1 MNQKKGARL
10 ALKLSLTVVIPIF
23 LITIAGI
30 LLSAYKQSNL
40 SEDLVKREISGV
52 AKSLRQ
58 TYLATEGNEKF
69 VMKGDNLYKG
79 NTMLSGNYKL
89 VDQLKD
95 EQDVEVSLFFGDV
108 REVTTLKDESGKRE
122 INTKMSSEVYDTLKK
137 GEEYFATN
145 VDVLGTDYYGYY
157 VPVYQPGTKE
167 FAGSVFCGRTQTQV
181 TQSLRNTVISMAAV
195 MLVIFLAAFIIVLFM
210 VKRIVKS
217 IDGAVSNLGNV
228 AKGALQFEMKPVL
241 LERGDEV
248 GDIARAIQSLIHSLR
263 EILTNITSSAKALDG
278 FSNQFAESFANITDS
293 VDSVNTA
300 VEEIASGATSQADE
314 TMSANQQVA
323 EMGQALE
330 ETSANV
336 ENLHASSE
344 KMEEYN
350 ETAGSNLEELNAISE
365 QTKQSVIEVQKQ
377 TNLTNQSAKQ
387 IKEATELITD
397 IAAQTNLLSLNASIE
412 AARAGEA
419 GKGFAVVADEIRKL
433 ADSTRETANN
443 IQSINALV
451 TQAVNKLANNSNAIV
466 EYIDGTIMPDYDR
479 FVENGVQYRDDAAYV
494 NTTMDH
500 FEEKA
505 RNLQQIM
512 EKTVDSIRDISTA
525 IEESAN
531 SVGNAASS
539 TTVLVS
545 NIDTVHSEM
554 ETNQSI
560 SDRLKG
566 EAGRFKNV

>member
-1 MNQKKGARL
+1 MNQKKGVRL

-52 AKSLRQ
+52 ARSLRQ

-95 EQDVEVSLFFGDV
+95 EQEVEVSVFFGDT
-108 REVTTLKDESGKRE
+108 RKVTTLKDESGKRE
-122 INTKMSSEVYDTLKK
+122 VNTKMSSEVYDTLKK

-145 VDVLGTDYYGYY
+145 VDVLGTAFYGYY
-157 VPVYQPGTKE
+157 VPLYQPGTKE
-167 FAGSVFCGRTQTQV
+167 FAGSVFCGRAQTQV
-181 TQSLRNTVISMAAV
+181 TQSLRNTIISMAVV
-195 MLVIFLAAFIIVLFM
+195 MLAIFVAAFIIVLLM
-210 VKRIVKS
+210 VRRIVKS

-377 TNLTNQSAKQ
+377 TDLTNQSAKQ

-412 AARAGEA
+412 AARAGEH
-419 GKGFAVVADEIRKL
+419 GKGFAVVADEIRAL
-433 ADSTRETANN
+433 SE
-443 IQSINALV
+443 QSRQSAE
-451 TQAVNKLANNSNAIV
+451 KIV
-466 EYIDGTIMPDYDR
+466 EIVDTLLVNSDTSVQTMGEVMDKI
-479 FVENGVQYRDDAAYV
+479 GVQNDKLSE
-494 NTTMDH
+494 TSQM
-500 FEEKA
+500 F
-505 RNLQQIM
+505 NLLHNEIG
-512 EKTVDSIRDISTA
+512 TVADA
-525 IEESAN
+525 IEKIRKQAESLEDKKNKVTSIVDGLAAIAEE
-531 SVGNAASS
+531 NAAS
-539 TTVLVS
+539 T
-545 NIDTVHSEM
+545 E
-554 ETNQSI
+554 ETSASMLEFNEILSVCN
-560 SDRLKG
+560 KATG
-566 EAGRFKNV
+566 ELRKLAEELAENTKHFDL

>member
-365 QTKQSVIEVQKQ
+365 QTKQSVIEVTEADQF
-377 TNLTNQSAKQ
+377 NESVWAKQ

-412 AARAGEA
+412 AARAGEH
-419 GKGFAVVADEIRKL
+419 GKGFAVVADEIRAL
-433 ADSTRETANN
+433 SE
-443 IQSINALV
+443 QSRQSAE
-451 TQAVNKLANNSNAIV
+451 KIV
-466 EYIDGTIMPDYDR
+466 EIVDTLLVNSDTSVQTMGDVMDKI
-479 FVENGVQYRDDAAYV
+479 GVQNDKLSE
-494 NTTMDH
+494 TSQM
-500 FEEKA
+500 F
-505 RNLQQIM
+505 NLLHNEIG
-512 EKTVDSIRDISTA
+512 TVADA
-525 IEESAN
+525 IEQIRKQAEALEDKKNKVTSIVDGLAAIAEE
-531 SVGNAASS
+531 NAASTEETS
-539 TTVLVS
+539 ASMLEFNEILSVCNKATGELRKL
-545 NIDTVHSEM
+545 SE
-554 ETNQSI
+554 ELAENTKHF
-560 SDRLKG
+560 DL
-566 EAGRFKNV
+566 

>member
-1 MNQKKGARL
+1 M
-10 ALKLSLTVVIPIF
+10 
-23 LITIAGI
+23 
-30 LLSAYKQSNL
+30 
-40 SEDLVKREISGV
+40 
-52 AKSLRQ
+52 
-58 TYLATEGNEKF
+58 
-69 VMKGDNLYKG
+69 
-79 NTMLSGNYKL
+79 
-89 VDQLKD
+89 
-95 EQDVEVSLFFGDV
+95 
-108 REVTTLKDESGKRE
+108 TTLKDESGKRE

-157 VPVYQPGTKE
+157 VPLYQPGTKE
-167 FAGSVFCGRTQTQV
+167 FAGSVFCGRTQNHV
-181 TQSLRNTVISMAAV
+181 TQSLRNTIISMAVV
-195 MLVIFLAAFIIVLFM
+195 MLTIFLAAFIIVLFM

-377 TNLTNQSAKQ
+377 TDLTNQSAKQ

-412 AARAGEA
+412 AARAGEH
-419 GKGFAVVADEIRKL
+419 GKGFAVVADEIRALSEQSRQSAEKIVEIVDTLLVNSDTSVQTMSKVMDKIGVQNDKL
-433 ADSTRETANN
+433 SETSQMFNLLHNEIGTVAD
-443 IQSINALV
+443 
-451 TQAVNKLANNSNAIV
+451 AIV
-466 EYIDGTIMPDYDR
+466 QIRKQAEALEDKKNKVTSIVDGL
-479 FVENGVQYRDDAAYV
+479 AAIA
-494 NTTMDH
+494 
-500 FEEKA
+500 EE
-505 RNLQQIM
+505 
-512 EKTVDSIRDISTA
+512 
-525 IEESAN
+525 
-531 SVGNAASS
+531 NAASTEETS
-539 TTVLVS
+539 ASMLEFNEILSVCNKATGELRKL
-545 NIDTVHSEM
+545 SE
-554 ETNQSI
+554 ELAENTKHF
-560 SDRLKG
+560 DL
-566 EAGRFKNV
+566 

>member
-1 MNQKKGARL
+1 
-10 ALKLSLTVVIPIF
+10 
-23 LITIAGI
+23 
-30 LLSAYKQSNL
+30 
-40 SEDLVKREISGV
+40 
-52 AKSLRQ
+52 
-58 TYLATEGNEKF
+58 
-69 VMKGDNLYKG
+69 
-79 NTMLSGNYKL
+79 
-89 VDQLKD
+89 
-95 EQDVEVSLFFGDV
+95 
-108 REVTTLKDESGKRE
+108 
-122 INTKMSSEVYDTLKK
+122 MSSEVYDTLKK

-157 VPVYQPGTKE
+157 VPLYQPGTKE
-167 FAGSVFCGRTQTQV
+167 FAGSVFCGRTQNQV
-181 TQSLRNTVISMAAV
+181 TQSLRNTIISMAVV

-210 VKRIVKS
+210 VKSIVKS

-377 TNLTNQSAKQ
+377 TDLTNQSAKQ

-412 AARAGEA
+412 AARAGEH
-419 GKGFAVVADEIRKL
+419 GKGFAVVADEIRALSEQSRQSAEKIVEIVDTLLVNSDTSVQTMSKVMDKIGVQNDKL
-433 ADSTRETANN
+433 SETSQMFNLLHNEIGTVAD
-443 IQSINALV
+443 
-451 TQAVNKLANNSNAIV
+451 AIV
-466 EYIDGTIMPDYDR
+466 QIRKQAEALEDKKNKVTSIVDGL
-479 FVENGVQYRDDAAYV
+479 AAIA
-494 NTTMDH
+494 
-500 FEEKA
+500 EE
-505 RNLQQIM
+505 
-512 EKTVDSIRDISTA
+512 
-525 IEESAN
+525 
-531 SVGNAASS
+531 NAASTEETS
-539 TTVLVS
+539 ASMLEFNEILSVCNKATGELRKL
-545 NIDTVHSEM
+545 SE
-554 ETNQSI
+554 ELAENTKHF
-560 SDRLKG
+560 DL
-566 EAGRFKNV
+566 

>member
-1 MNQKKGARL
+1 M
-10 ALKLSLTVVIPIF
+10 
-23 LITIAGI
+23 
-30 LLSAYKQSNL
+30 
-40 SEDLVKREISGV
+40 
-52 AKSLRQ
+52 
-58 TYLATEGNEKF
+58 
-69 VMKGDNLYKG
+69 
-79 NTMLSGNYKL
+79 
-89 VDQLKD
+89 
-95 EQDVEVSLFFGDV
+95 
-108 REVTTLKDESGKRE
+108 TTLKDESGKRE

-145 VDVLGTDYYGYY
+145 IDVLGTDYYGYY
-157 VPVYQPGTKE
+157 VPLYQPGTKE
-167 FAGSVFCGRTQTQV
+167 VAGSVFCGRTQNQV
-181 TQSLRNTVISMAAV
+181 TQSLRNTIISMAVV
-195 MLVIFLAAFIIVLFM
+195 MLTIFLAAFIIVLFM

-377 TNLTNQSAKQ
+377 TDLTNQSAKQ

-412 AARAGEA
+412 AARAGEH
-419 GKGFAVVADEIRKL
+419 GKGFAVVADEIRAL
-433 ADSTRETANN
+433 SE
-443 IQSINALV
+443 QSRQSAE
-451 TQAVNKLANNSNAIV
+451 KIV
-466 EYIDGTIMPDYDR
+466 EIVDTLLVNSDTSVQTMSKVMDKI
-479 FVENGVQYRDDAAYV
+479 GVQNDKLSE
-494 NTTMDH
+494 TSQM
-500 FEEKA
+500 F
-505 RNLQQIM
+505 NLLHNEIG
-512 EKTVDSIRDISTA
+512 TVADA
-525 IEESAN
+525 IEKIRKQAEALEDKKNKVTSIVDGLAAIAEE
-531 SVGNAASS
+531 NAASTEETS
-539 TTVLVS
+539 ASMLEFNEILSVCNKATGELRKL
-545 NIDTVHSEM
+545 SE
-554 ETNQSI
+554 ELAENTKHF
-560 SDRLKG
+560 DL
-566 EAGRFKNV
+566 

>member
-1 MNQKKGARL
+1 M
-10 ALKLSLTVVIPIF
+10 
-23 LITIAGI
+23 
-30 LLSAYKQSNL
+30 
-40 SEDLVKREISGV
+40 
-52 AKSLRQ
+52 
-58 TYLATEGNEKF
+58 
-69 VMKGDNLYKG
+69 
-79 NTMLSGNYKL
+79 
-89 VDQLKD
+89 
-95 EQDVEVSLFFGDV
+95 
-108 REVTTLKDESGKRE
+108 TTLKDESGKRE

-157 VPVYQPGTKE
+157 VPLYQPGTKE
-167 FAGSVFCGRTQTQV
+167 FAGSVFCGRTQNQV
-181 TQSLRNTVISMAAV
+181 TQSLRNTIISMAVV

-210 VKRIVKS
+210 VKSIVKS

-377 TNLTNQSAKQ
+377 TDLTNQSAKQ

-412 AARAGEA
+412 AARAGEH
-419 GKGFAVVADEIRKL
+419 GKGFAVVADEIRAL
-433 ADSTRETANN
+433 SE
-443 IQSINALV
+443 QSRQSAE
-451 TQAVNKLANNSNAIV
+451 KIV
-466 EYIDGTIMPDYDR
+466 EIVDTLLVNSDTSVQTMSKVMDKI
-479 FVENGVQYRDDAAYV
+479 GVQNDKLSE
-494 NTTMDH
+494 TSQM
-500 FEEKA
+500 F
-505 RNLQQIM
+505 NLLHNEIG
-512 EKTVDSIRDISTA
+512 TVADA
-525 IEESAN
+525 IEKIRKQAEALEDKKNKVTSIVDGLAAIAEE
-531 SVGNAASS
+531 NAASTEETS
-539 TTVLVS
+539 ASMLEFNEILSVCNKATGELRKL
-545 NIDTVHSEM
+545 SE
-554 ETNQSI
+554 ELAENTKHF
-560 SDRLKG
+560 DL
-566 EAGRFKNV
+566 

>member
-412 AARAGEA
+412 AARAGEH
-419 GKGFAVVADEIRKL
+419 GKGFAVVADEIL
-433 ADSTRETANN
+433 SE
-443 IQSINALV
+443 QSRQSAE
-451 TQAVNKLANNSNAIV
+451 KIV
-466 EYIDGTIMPDYDR
+466 EIVDTLLVNSDTSVQTMGDVMDKI
-479 FVENGVQYRDDAAYV
+479 GVQNDKLSE
-494 NTTMDH
+494 TSQM
-500 FEEKA
+500 F
-505 RNLQQIM
+505 NLLHNEIG
-512 EKTVDSIRDISTA
+512 TVADA
-525 IEESAN
+525 IEQIRKQAEALEDKKNKVTSIVDGLAAIAEE
-531 SVGNAASS
+531 NAASTEETS
-539 TTVLVS
+539 ASMLEFNEILSVCNKATGELRKL
-545 NIDTVHSEM
+545 SE
-554 ETNQSI
+554 ELAENTKHF
-560 SDRLKG
+560 DL
-566 EAGRFKNV
+566 